1 MSRHRDVR
9 CMNYSEEYENYDE
22 VYGHSVEDDYCVSPS
37 AEQFLFDR
45 SKQQNI
51 ASFITEPDILE
62 DNEDNRESLSPSKEE
77 ERVLTELE
85 RAKLISCMESIKNI
99 IGDTVPETEIK
110 KKIIQSNFDAEVAL
124 DLVLKESPPKT
135 VIEPSTGH
143 KDNLELYSDATPIK
157 LQSTSFVI
165 PKFSFNKQN
174 NIQNSNMNSCFAR
187 NIESLRTLSVSNP
200 PIISSSLPG
209 CIPNHI
215 DSVTSNSTNDP
226 CKNNLDAV
234 SFKSL
239 ADLTAHHLQKSTNL
253 IGSTNFNGE
262 ASLCSTNFVIPK
274 LSIKNDK
281 SNDLENVQL
290 NSFDS
295 KKNINLESIYDQE
308 KDDSMDSLE
317 RSISNVLA
325 LQGIILIRILK
336 NKSQN
341 MELEENS
348 TNVSGTRTPSPD
360 PWIIDLSSALKEAT
374 SLVVDT
380 CTDKNSKALK
390 DVSNV
395 IPNSRLQTSNE
406 NTDIPYAML
415 PTTLNLSS
423 LKYAKLPYTKRNVSL
438 FGRTLCRIWKM
449 KKPLLKSQSKQHQ
462 TIQKF
467 DFSIPYM

>member
-1 MSRHRDVR
+1 
-9 CMNYSEEYENYDE
+9 
-22 VYGHSVEDDYCVSPS
+22 
-37 AEQFLFDR
+37 
-45 SKQQNI
+45 
-51 ASFITEPDILE
+51 
-62 DNEDNRESLSPSKEE
+62 
-77 ERVLTELE
+77 
-85 RAKLISCMESIKNI
+85 
-99 IGDTVPETEIK
+99 
-110 KKIIQSNFDAEVAL
+110 
-124 DLVLKESPPKT
+124 
-135 VIEPSTGH
+135 
-143 KDNLELYSDATPIK
+143 
-157 LQSTSFVI
+157 
-165 PKFSFNKQN
+165 
-174 NIQNSNMNSCFAR
+174 MNSCFAR
-187 NIESLRTLSVSNP
+187 NIESLRTLSISNS

-209 CIPNHI
+209 CISNHI

-295 KKNINLESIYDQE
+295 KININLESIYDQE

-325 LQGIILIRILK
+325 LSRNYTDHNIK

-380 CTDKNSKALK
+380 CTDTKSKALK

-423 LKYAKLPYTKRNVSL
+423 LKHAKLPYTKRNVSL
-438 FGRTLCRIWKM
+438 FGRTLCRMWKM
-449 KKPLLKSQSKQHQ
+449 KKPLLKSQLEQHQ